1 MEDDAKLILWGILIV
16 LLLIIIG
23 IINPFTNTD
32 YICHYLYNGLI
43 TLSYKS
49 EINLEISA
57 LQNVF

>member
-1 MEDDAKLILWGILIV
+1 MGDIDSSITD
-16 LLLIIIG
+16 
-23 IINPFTNTD
+23 NNRYYQSFFTNTD

>member
-1 MEDDAKLILWGILIV
+1 MGDIDSSITD
-16 LLLIIIG
+16 
-23 IINPFTNTD
+23 NNRYYQSFFTNTD

-49 EINLEISA
+49 ERSLKISA

>member
-1 MEDDAKLILWGILIV
+1 M
-16 LLLIIIG
+16 
-23 IINPFTNTD
+23 
-32 YICHYLYNGLI
+32 CHYLYNGLI